1 MMQYYQKYLRTRLEQ
16 CKGSSTVIDRAI
28 VLAIDNCGA
37 HGDFTVAVFLDT
49 ECYVC
54 MVLTDRQRRYCIM
67 KMDCYDHSA
76 SAAAATS
83 PGADVSWLDAAMS
96 EIPAIGGEVYV
107 YGRATES
114 PVFLQAVARKFTPH
128 KVPDDSRKV
137 NLKSRSRFSEELTS
151 RKLGVNDGGT
161 ILKYITSPLRV
172 FVPDDNISLNS
183 SVYGVCTW
191 RQLVPKDCNRCII
204 GDTECFCLWLTFEV
218 DGFCNVFCRAS
229 DGVGH
234 ESYRLLWAPY
244 GYPKNTENGLV
255 RHPHEE
261 RRSEV
266 NAPSCDHTAEDSRP
280 EQVYDIKDG
289 DIYTFEDLFG
299 DYLCDADELTIE
311 DAYMYSYRHFANFD
325 DFVSVAFKSHSVAR
339 TGSLKSLKLITRRAW
354 NLVDKDK
361 EDAAALQLKKLKTI
375 QSDLRKRNVEF
386 TYEFDENF
394 HDRRITLS
402 NGWYFILG
410 RGLDIFRRGGG
421 RYSTN
426 TCLQSRIVITR
437 DPGKDPIR
445 KIRKP

>member
-1 MMQYYQKYLRTRLEQ
+1 M
-16 CKGSSTVIDRAI
+16 
-28 VLAIDNCGA
+28 
-37 HGDFTVAVFLDT
+37 
-49 ECYVC
+49 
-54 MVLTDRQRRYCIM
+54 
-67 KMDCYDHSA
+67 SA
-76 SAAAATS
+76 
-83 PGADVSWLDAAMS
+83 
-96 EIPAIGGEVYV
+96 IPAIGGDVYV

-114 PVFLQAVARKFTPH
+114 PVFLQAVSRKFTPH

-172 FVPDDNISLNS
+172 FVPDDSVSLNS
-183 SVYGVCTW
+183 SAYGVCTW
-191 RQLVPKDCNRCII
+191 RQLVPKDCNRCVI
-204 GDTECFCLWLTFEV
+204 GGTECFCLWLTFEV

-244 GYPKNTENGLV
+244 GYPKNTEN
-255 RHPHEE
+255 RPTRTPHEGTH
-261 RRSEV
+261 SENGV
-266 NAPSCDHTAEDSRP
+266 PSDANTVGDSRA

-339 TGSLKSLKLITRRAW
+339 TGPLKSLKLITRRAE

-402 NGWYFILG
+402 NGWHFILG

-426 TCLQSRIVITR
+426 TCLQCRIVITR

-445 KIRKP
+445 KKRKP

>member
-1 MMQYYQKYLRTRLEQ
+1 M
-16 CKGSSTVIDRAI
+16 
-28 VLAIDNCGA
+28 
-37 HGDFTVAVFLDT
+37 
-49 ECYVC
+49 
-54 MVLTDRQRRYCIM
+54 
-67 KMDCYDHSA
+67 
-76 SAAAATS
+76 
-83 PGADVSWLDAAMS
+83 
-96 EIPAIGGEVYV
+96 
-107 YGRATES
+107 
-114 PVFLQAVARKFTPH
+114 
-128 KVPDDSRKV
+128 
-137 NLKSRSRFSEELTS
+137 
-151 RKLGVNDGGT
+151 
-161 ILKYITSPLRV
+161 
-172 FVPDDNISLNS
+172 
-183 SVYGVCTW
+183 
-191 RQLVPKDCNRCII
+191 
-204 GDTECFCLWLTFEV
+204 
-218 DGFCNVFCRAS
+218 
-229 DGVGH
+229 
-234 ESYRLLWAPY
+234 
-244 GYPKNTENGLV
+244 
-255 RHPHEE
+255 
-261 RRSEV
+261 
-266 NAPSCDHTAEDSRP
+266 
-280 EQVYDIKDG
+280 YDIKDG

-445 KIRKP
+445 KKRKP